1 MAHQDTRDL
10 ARDQG
15 RGYAPRVSPAVPS
28 WLRHPSPRTVD
39 ISLALLVAAL
49 SLPGVVTAAQK
60 EGQGLEAAIIGTF
73 AVLPLLMRRQRPLLA
88 LALITVAVVL
98 MPGDSAVPLPLMVAL
113 YTIGSLRS
121 WETTIAAAG
130 AVAAV
135 AYAYLVLGGP
145 NFGAGDFLGV
155 LVLCLVAS
163 GLGLYVGARRARTIA
178 QRERA
183 VADER
188 LRIAQELHDVVA
200 HNVSL
205 IVVQAQALGATAG
218 DERVREATDG
228 IADLGRQ
235 AMREMHR
242 TLKLLRGS
250 DDDPAAL
257 APQPGL
263 GELPQLIERA
273 RTAGVGIELAVE
285 GEPRALEQSV
295 DLSAY
300 RIVQEALTNVVKHAG
315 GAPTT
320 VTLGYRPDALELTIA
335 DSGNGAPASDSPGG
349 HGLVGMRER
358 AAMFGGTLSA
368 GPRAGRGF
376 EVRASLPYGGAS

>member
-1 MAHQDTRDL
+1 MSL
-10 ARDQG
+10 
-15 RGYAPRVSPAVPS
+15 PS
-28 WLRHPSPRTVD
+28 WLRTPRTADVA
-39 ISLALLVAAL
+39 LTVLVALLTLPAAVVAAE
-49 SLPGVVTAAQK
+49 K
-60 EGQGLEAAIIGTF
+60 DGQALEAAVFGVA
-73 AVLPLLMRRQRPLLA
+73 AVLPLLVRRRWPLVTLA
-88 LALITVAVVL
+88 VVTVAIVL
-98 MPGDSAVPLPLMVAL
+98 MPGDGSVPLPLMVAL
-113 YTIGSLRS
+113 YTIGSRRS
-121 WETTIAAAG
+121 WETTIGAG
-130 AVAAV
+130 AAVALV
-135 AYAYLVLGGP
+135 AYAYLALGGP

-155 LVLCLVAS
+155 VVLCLVAS
-163 GLGLYVGARRARTIA
+163 GLGLYIGTRRANIVA

-183 VADER
+183 IADER

-218 DERVREATDG
+218 DEQVREATDG

-235 AMREMHR
+235 AMKEVHR
-242 TLKLLRGS
+242 TLKLLRG
-250 DDDPAAL
+250 DEAAEL

-263 GELPQLIERA
+263 DELPDLLERT
-273 RTAGVGIELAVE
+273 RSAGVGTELTVE
-285 GEPRALEQSV
+285 GEPRPLAQSV

-315 GAPTT
+315 PANTK

-335 DSGNGAPASDSPGG
+335 DSGNGAASAESPRG

-358 AAMFGGTLSA
+358 AALFGGTLTA
-368 GPRAGRGF
+368 GPRDGRGF

>member
-1 MAHQDTRDL
+1 MSL
-10 ARDQG
+10 
-15 RGYAPRVSPAVPS
+15 PS
-28 WLRHPSPRTVD
+28 WLRKPSPRTVD
-39 ISLALLVAAL
+39 IGVTLLVGLLIIPGTIADASTHHRGPAAAVFTVAA
-49 SLPGVVTAAQK
+49 VVPLLWRRRAPFVV
-60 EGQGLEAAIIGTF
+60 LAAITAVSVSTPVDGPF
-73 AVLPLLMRRQRPLLA
+73 A
-88 LALITVAVVL
+88 I
-98 MPGDSAVPLPLMVAL
+98 PLMVAL
-113 YTIGSLRS
+113 YTIGASRTWQQTL
-121 WETTIAAAG
+121 AAAG
-130 AVAAV
+130 AVVVTGGIYRLA
-135 AYAYLVLGGP
+135 GGP
-145 NFGAGDFLGV
+145 QFTDGD
-155 LVLCLVAS
+155 LVALTLLCVAAS
-163 GLGLYVGARRARTIA
+163 AIGLAVGSRRANIVA

-228 IADLGRQ
+228 IADLGRE

-242 TLKLLRGS
+242 TLKLLRG
-250 DDDPAAL
+250 DEHAAL

-263 GELPQLIERA
+263 GELPELLERA

-285 GEPRALEQSV
+285 GEPRPLEQSV

-320 VTLGYRPDALELTIA
+320 ITLGYRPDALELTIA
-335 DSGNGAPASDSPGG
+335 DSGNGAPATDTPGG

-368 GPRAGRGF
+368 GPRAGHGF

>member
-1 MAHQDTRDL
+1 
-10 ARDQG
+10 
-15 RGYAPRVSPAVPS
+15 VSIPK
-28 WLRHPSPRTVD
+28 WLRKPSPRAQD
-39 ISLALLVAAL
+39 IGLTILVIVLVLPGSVASADAGDKWLVAAL
-49 SLPGVVTAAQK
+49 TVVTA
-60 EGQGLEAAIIGTF
+60 
-73 AVLPLLMRRQRPLLA
+73 LPLLVRRRWPYVTLGLITFAATIPPVDGAFTVPLL
-88 LALITVAVVL
+88 VAF
-98 MPGDSAVPLPLMVAL
+98 
-113 YTIGSLRS
+113 YTIGSRRS
-121 WETTIAAAG
+121 WEETAAAAG
-130 AVAAV
+130 AVV
-135 AYAYLVLGGP
+135 LVGVVYRIAGGP
-145 NFGAGDFLGV
+145 QFTDGDLFGLAFLCAVGS
-155 LVLCLVAS
+155 LA
-163 GLGLYVGARRARTIA
+163 GLYVGTRRARAVA

-218 DERVREATDG
+218 DEQVREATDG

-235 AMREMHR
+235 AMKEMHR
-242 TLKLLRGS
+242 TLKLLRG
-250 DDDPAAL
+250 DDAADL

-263 GELPQLIERA
+263 GELPDLLA
-273 RTAGVGIELAVE
+273 RTRSAGVGIELTVE
-285 GEPRALEQSV
+285 GEPRPLDQSV

-315 GAPTT
+315 PANTK

-335 DSGNGAPASDSPGG
+335 DSGNGAASAASPGG

-358 AAMFGGTLSA
+358 AALFGGTLTA
-368 GPRAGRGF
+368 GPRDGRGF

>member
-1 MAHQDTRDL
+1 MAHPDARDL
-10 ARDQG
+10 VHREG
-15 RGYAPRVSPAVPS
+15 RGYAQLVSPALPS

-39 ISLALLVAAL
+39 ISLTLLVAAL
-49 SLPGVVTAAQK
+49 SLPGAIVEAQ
-60 EGQGLEAAIIGTF
+60 ENGQELEAAIFGTA
-73 AVLPLLMRRQRPLLA
+73 AVLSLLLRRSRPLLT
-88 LALITVAVVL
+88 LALVTAAVVL
-98 MPGDSAVPLPLMVAL
+98 MPGDTSFPLPLMVAL
-113 YTIGSLRS
+113 YTVGSLRS
-121 WETTIAAAG
+121 WETTIGAAA
-130 AVAAV
+130 AVVLV
-135 AYAYLVLGGP
+135 AYAYLAAGGP

-155 LVLCLVAS
+155 VVLCLVAS

-178 QRERA
+178 QREQA
-183 VADER
+183 LADER

-205 IVVQAQALGATAG
+205 IVVQAQALGATV
-218 DERVREATDG
+218 DDDRVREATDG

-235 AMREMHR
+235 AMKEMHR

-250 DDDPAAL
+250 DDAAEL

-263 GELPQLIERA
+263 DELPELLERA
-273 RTAGVGIELAVE
+273 RTAGVGVELAVE
-285 GEPRALEQSV
+285 GRPRPLDQSV

-315 GAPTT
+315 RAEAT

-335 DSGNGAPASDSPGG
+335 DSGEGGATAGGPGG
-349 HGLVGMRER
+349 HGLIGMRER
-358 AAMFGGTLSA
+358 AAMFGGTLTA
-368 GPRAGRGF
+368 GPVDGRGF

>member
-1 MAHQDTRDL
+1 
-10 ARDQG
+10 
-15 RGYAPRVSPAVPS
+15 VSPALPS
-28 WLRHPSPRTVD
+28 WLRKPSPRTAD
-39 ISLALLVAAL
+39 ICLTLVVGLLVV
-49 SLPGVVTAAQK
+49 PGAIMNASK
-60 EGQGLEAAIIGTF
+60 DGQALEAAVF
-73 AVLPLLMRRQRPLLA
+73 SVAAVLPLLVRRARPLLT
-88 LALITVAVVL
+88 LALVTVAIVL
-98 MPGDSAVPLPLMVAL
+98 APGDGSVPLPLAIAL
-113 YTIGSLRS
+113 YTIGSRRS
-121 WETTIAAAG
+121 WETTIGAAG
-130 AVAAV
+130 AVVLV
-135 AYAYLVLGGP
+135 AYAYLLLGGP
-145 NFGAGDFLGV
+145 SFGPGEFLGV
-155 LVLCLVAS
+155 VVLCLVAS
-163 GLGLYVGARRARTIA
+163 GVGLYVGARRAAAVA

-200 HNVSL
+200 HSVSL

-250 DDDPAAL
+250 EDDPAAL

-263 GELPQLIERA
+263 GELDELIERA
-273 RTAGVGIELAVE
+273 RSAGVWIELTVE
-285 GEPRALEQSV
+285 GEPRPLSQSV

-315 GAPTT
+315 RAHTT
-320 VTLGYRPDALELTIA
+320 VTLGYHPDALELTIA
-335 DSGNGAPASDSPGG
+335 DSGEGGATATTAGG

-358 AAMFGGTLSA
+358 AALFGGTLTA
-368 GPRAGRGF
+368 GPRDGRGF
-376 EVRASLPYGGAS
+376 EVHASLPYGGGTA

>member
-1 MAHQDTRDL
+1 
-10 ARDQG
+10 
-15 RGYAPRVSPAVPS
+15 VSLPS
-28 WLRHPSPRTVD
+28 WLRKPSPRAQD
-39 ISLALLVAAL
+39 IGLTLLVIVLVLPGTVASADPGDKWPTAAL
-49 SLPGVVTAAQK
+49 TALTA
-60 EGQGLEAAIIGTF
+60 
-73 AVLPLLMRRQRPLLA
+73 LPLLVRRRWPFVTLGLITLAALVPPVDGAFTAPLL
-88 LALITVAVVL
+88 
-98 MPGDSAVPLPLMVAL
+98 VAL
-113 YTIGSLRS
+113 YTVGSTRS
-121 WETTIAAAG
+121 WEQTAAAAG
-130 AVAAV
+130 AVVVVGAIFRIA
-135 AYAYLVLGGP
+135 GGAEFTDGDL
-145 NFGAGDFLGV
+145 FGLAFLCAIGS
-155 LVLCLVAS
+155 LA
-163 GLGLYVGARRARTIA
+163 GLYVGTRRARA
-178 QRERA
+178 VALRERA

-218 DERVREATDG
+218 DERVQEATDD

-235 AMREMHR
+235 TMKEMHR
-242 TLKLLRGS
+242 TLKLLRG
-250 DDDPAAL
+250 DDDAAEL

-263 GELPQLIERA
+263 GELPELLERA

-285 GEPRALEQSV
+285 GEPRPLAQSV

-315 GAPTT
+315 RAPTK

-335 DSGNGAPASDSPGG
+335 DSGNAAPSAASPGG

-358 AAMFGGTLSA
+358 AALFGGTLSA
-368 GPRAGRGF
+368 GPRDGHGF